1 MAPVQD
7 QGQGAGNGGLIPV
20 EDAPVCPELSPE
32 TARQLEDERDALIE
46 ARRPMNVQ
54 ERINDPNLPRLLE
67 VYSMLQNHEKVV
79 GLKSERDQLIAE
91 RAKEGELA
99 NQLAEQKKINE
110 ASQPRF
116 LEIHRELEE
125 LGC

>member
-1 MAPVQD
+1 MAQD
-7 QGQGAGNGGLIPV
+7 QGQGAGNGDLNPV

-32 TARQLEDERDALIE
+32 TVRQLEDEREALID
-46 ARRPMNVQ
+46 ARRPMSVE

-67 VYSMLQNHEKVV
+67 VIIMLQHHEKVV
-79 GLKSERDQLIAE
+79 RLKTERDQLIAE